1 MLYGISGYS
10 TGQVRAKPTAPA
22 TGGDGVFFSRQL
34 LEVDKVDEVDEKT
47 LDTTRPIPL
56 KGVLDT
62 LALSHQV
69 DEAWLCFLSIHMS
82 GTEA

>member
-34 LEVDKVDEVDEKT
+34 LEVDEVDEKT

-56 KGVLDT
+56 KGMLDT

-69 DEAWLCFLSIHMS
+69 DEA
-82 GTEA
+82 